1 MYFLRYPVRF
11 PDGDEEPADIQTV
24 DGIIFP
30 ENRIADVVQVQGSH
44 DVQAGSTARGSHY
57 VGFLPGGH
65 PAIRQFCSLRRVD
78 TINEQERFI
87 ITSFLF
93 QLFVSFHE
101 RLLRLYT
108 AFMWNANGFSVAEAI
123 AFQPSGHPR
132 NGIADAPPLID
143 SFNDGQRGW
152 QKVIRQ
158 IFSKDACR
166 NRRFRASVYHCSG
179 TP

>member
-1 MYFLRYPVRF
+1 MHFLLYQVRF

-24 DGIIFP
+24 D
-30 ENRIADVVQVQGSH
+30 VVQVQGSH
-44 DVQAGSTARGSHY
+44 DVLAGTTARGFHSM
-57 VGFLPGGH
+57 GFLSGGH
-65 PAIRQFCSLRRVD
+65 PAIRQLCSLCWMNSID
-78 TINEQERFI
+78 EQDRFI
-87 ITSFLF
+87 ITGFLF
-93 QLFVSFHE
+93 QLFVSFHK
-101 RLLRLYT
+101 RLLRLCT

-143 SFNDGQRGW
+143 YFNDGQRGW

-158 IFSKDACR
+158 IFSKDDCR